1 MATDNNPSKDMQAH
15 EATYH
20 GFLGMTKWSII
31 LVAITLVLL
40 FAFVFG
46 K

>member
-1 MATDNNPSKDMQAH
+1 MATDNNPSSNIRAN
-15 EATYH
+15 EETYN

-46 K
+46 E